1 MQPPFIFPSE
11 EDGGEHN
18 KTFTLPAPQV
28 FNSTN
33 SSHETLAPELDS
45 VLTERRSSSYVL
57 GVGLVLYAAAAAS
70 VANVVQVFLL
80 RQNSGITKNHLL
92 IIGGRYA
99 A

>member
-1 MQPPFIFPSE
+1 MPS
-11 EDGGEHN
+11 
-18 KTFTLPAPQV
+18 PQV
-28 FNSTN
+28 FNTTN
-33 SSHETLAPELDS
+33 SSHETLAPELES

-92 IIGGRYA
+92 IIGGRYIVCMKLIFS
-99 A
+99 

>member
-1 MQPPFIFPSE
+1 M
-11 EDGGEHN
+11 
-18 KTFTLPAPQV
+18 

-33 SSHETLAPELDS
+33 SSHQTLTPELDS
-45 VLTERRSSSYVL
+45 ILAERRSSSYLL

-92 IIGGRYA
+92 IIEGKYYA

>member
-1 MQPPFIFPSE
+1 MI
-11 EDGGEHN
+11 H
-18 KTFTLPAPQV
+18 LQV
-28 FNSTN
+28 FNSPN
-33 SSHETLAPELDS
+33 SSHHTLAPDLDS
-45 VLTERRSSSYVL
+45 ILTERRSSSYLL

-92 IIGGRYA
+92 IIGGKYYA

>member
-1 MQPPFIFPSE
+1 MI
-11 EDGGEHN
+11 H
-18 KTFTLPAPQV
+18 LQV
-28 FNSTN
+28 LNSTN
-33 SSHETLAPELDS
+33 SSHHTLAPDLDS
-45 VLTERRSSSYVL
+45 ILTERRSSSYLL

-92 IIGGRYA
+92 IIGDKYYA